1 MHTIKEIQKKSCS
14 TVTSSPGMLRGT
26 LKRRNQRCST
36 QTELELMLQNKLNGS
51 QLNQNNTV
59 KKKTTQ

>member
-1 MHTIKEIQKKSCS
+1 MHTIKEIRKKSCS

-26 LKRRNQRCST
+26 LKRRNQRCSA
-36 QTELELMLQNKLNGS
+36 QTELELMLQKLNGS